1 MPHVILE
8 TRINVPIEVCFDLA
22 RDIDVHAET
31 TRQTGERAVAGVM
44 HGKIGAGDTVT
55 FEAKHLGVRQRLSS
69 RMTQFDPP
77 NVFADE
83 MIEGAF
89 QSLTHVH
96 EFFAVPEGT
105 LMRDTITWVSPL
117 GLLGTLADKL
127 FLERH
132 MRNFVTE
139 RNRKLK
145 EIAESKDSARA

>member
-1 MPHVILE
+1 MPRVILE
-8 TRINVPIEVCFDLA
+8 TRIDVPVPVCFDLA

-69 RMTQFDPP
+69 RMTQFDAPHL
-77 NVFADE
+77 FADE
-83 MIEGAF
+83 MTQGAF

-96 EFFAVPEGT
+96 EFLAIPTGT

-117 GLLGTLADKL
+117 GMLGVLADKL

-132 MRNFVTE
+132 MRRFIMQ
-139 RNRKLK
+139 RNQKLK
-145 EIAESKDSARA
+145 EIAEARESVPK